1 MLVAEKDTGLQKLNT
16 AIENG
21 EKLYPDTSAPGR
33 EKIRQQLRLAKDVWD
48 GLVADLTDA
57 QHKAETSAAQ
67 VCTCIQK
74 QGFPDYFSILLITK
88 LVSLFVYNDF
98 HDFIY

>member
-67 VCTCIQK
+67 VCIEIQ
-74 QGFPDYFSILLITK
+74 
-88 LVSLFVYNDF
+88 
-98 HDFIY
+98 